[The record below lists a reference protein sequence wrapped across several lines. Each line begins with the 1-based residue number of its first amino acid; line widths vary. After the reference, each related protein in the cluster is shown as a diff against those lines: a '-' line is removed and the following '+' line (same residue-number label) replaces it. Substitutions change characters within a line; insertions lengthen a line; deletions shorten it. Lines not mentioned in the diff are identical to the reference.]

1 MINTTK
7 CLNST
12 YTIINLVHRILN
24 AIWSLIE
31 MPSHSLCW
39 GPPQLALL
47 VEFLFEILCVGAPQ
61 LALLVEFLFEIL
73 CVGAPQL
80 ALPVEFLF
88 EILFVGASPQLT
100 LSVEFLFEILFVGA
114 PVSNLKSCY
123 NRIFV
128 WSMSVYIIL

>member
-1 MINTTK
+1 MIYIVNTKDKQYLSNTTK

-31 MPSHSLCW
+31 MPSHSLGL

-47 VEFLFEILCVGAPQ
+47 VEIGNPISLCWAP
-61 LALLVEFLFEIL
+61 
-73 CVGAPQL
+73 
-80 ALPVEFLF
+80 
-88 EILFVGASPQLT
+88 PQLT

>member
-1 MINTTK
+1 MIYIVNTKDKQYLSNTTK

-31 MPSHSLCW
+31 MPSHSLGL
-39 GPPQLALL
+39 GP
-47 VEFLFEILCVGAPQ
+47 
-61 LALLVEFLFEIL
+61 
-73 CVGAPQL
+73 
-80 ALPVEFLF
+80 
-88 EILFVGASPQLT
+88 PQLT

>member
-1 MINTTK
+1 MIYIVNTKDKQYLSNTTK

-31 MPSHSLCW
+31 MPSHSLGL

-47 VEFLFEILCVGAPQ
+47 VEIGNPISLCWG
-61 LALLVEFLFEIL
+61 
-73 CVGAPQL
+73 
-80 ALPVEFLF
+80 
-88 EILFVGASPQLT
+88 
-100 LSVEFLFEILFVGA
+100 GA

>member
-1 MINTTK
+1 
-7 CLNST
+7 
-12 YTIINLVHRILN
+12 
-24 AIWSLIE
+24 
-31 MPSHSLCW
+31 MPSLSLGL
-39 GPPQLALL
+39 GP
-47 VEFLFEILCVGAPQ
+47 PQ

-88 EILFVGASPQLT
+88 EILFVGA
-100 LSVEFLFEILFVGA
+100 

>member
-1 MINTTK
+1 MIYIVNTKDKQYLSNTTK

-31 MPSHSLCW
+31 MPSHSLGL

-47 VEFLFEILCVGAPQ
+47 VEIGNPISLCWGPTPTYIVCR
-61 LALLVEFLFEIL
+61 IS
-73 CVGAPQL
+73 
-80 ALPVEFLF
+80 
-88 EILFVGASPQLT
+88 IRNS
-100 LSVEFLFEILFVGA
+100 FVGA

>member
-1 MINTTK
+1 
-7 CLNST
+7 
-12 YTIINLVHRILN
+12 
-24 AIWSLIE
+24 

-39 GPPQLALL
+39 GP
-47 VEFLFEILCVGAPQ
+47 PQ

-88 EILFVGASPQLT
+88 EILFVGA
-100 LSVEFLFEILFVGA
+100 